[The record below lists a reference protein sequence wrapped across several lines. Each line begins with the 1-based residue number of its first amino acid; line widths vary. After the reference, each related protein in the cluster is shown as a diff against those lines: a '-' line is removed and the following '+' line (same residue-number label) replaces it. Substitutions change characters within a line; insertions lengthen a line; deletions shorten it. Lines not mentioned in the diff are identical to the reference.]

1 MTKPKPKD
9 DLVYFDLFNLKFI
22 KDPTKEGTKTDIQ
35 YELESKKKNTKKGKG
50 MKIREYLFSRDG
62 NQCFYS
68 GRPMTKDNATIEHLI
83 PLSKGGRNCKE
94 NLVLCLSEHNS
105 KVGNSSL
112 AEKLQYRDFLMKQKK
127 DSYKEIE
134 SLKIQLTNAF
144 RKIETTQKEVKLK
157 NEQITSLQTKLKEIR
172 KLLMQ

>member
-68 GRPMTKDNATIEHLI
+68 GRPMTKDNATI
-83 PLSKGGRNCKE
+83 
-94 NLVLCLSEHNS
+94 VLCLSEHNS